1 MKLQAG
7 IKLSLLLAV
16 LFTPSVMA
24 HPGRTNADGCHTNRK
39 TGEYHCHGSK
49 SQRADYFRESAP
61 RDNKTV
67 SSSAKS
73 TQSSPKKIG
82 NGAKKNQMGSAIVG
96 KKTGDAMSP
105 PVAQPL
111 DRQALCVNSENIHAY
126 WESVTGRC
134 LDRTTGREITPL

>member
-16 LFTPSVMA
+16 MFTPSVMA

-49 SQRADYFRESAP
+49 NQRADYFRESAP

-67 SSSAKS
+67 SSLAKS
-73 TQSSPKKIG
+73 TPSSPKKVG
-82 NGAKKNQMGSAIVG
+82 HGEKKSQTGLVSRG
-96 KKTGDAMSP
+96 KKTSDAMRI
-105 PVAQPL
+105 PVAQPS
-111 DRQALCVNSENIHAY
+111 DRRALCMNSENIHAY

-134 LDRTTGREITPL
+134 LDRTTGREIKPL

>member
-1 MKLQAG
+1 MKLQIG
-7 IKLSLLLAV
+7 IKLSLLLAI
-16 LFTPSVMA
+16 LLTPSVMA

-49 SQRADYFRESAP
+49 RQRTDYFREQAP
-61 RDNKTV
+61 RDNKITSSPAKSPQ
-67 SSSAKS
+67 SSS
-73 TQSSPKKIG
+73 KKIG
-82 NGAKKNQMGSAIVG
+82 NGAKKNQTGLTIRG
-96 KKTGDAMSP
+96 KKPGEAMSP

-134 LDRTTGREITPL
+134 LDRTTGREIKPL